1 MRSAEEA
8 VAYLKALHAIV
19 VYLGITDG
27 NMEEGSF
34 RCDANVSI
42 RPKGAAEFGTRAELK
57 NLNSFRH
64 VQKAIEYEVSRQQD
78 VLEDGDKVIQE
89 TRLFD
94 SVKGVTMSMRDKE
107 EAHDYR
113 YFPDPDL
120 VPVHITD
127 EQLESWKASLPELPA
142 QRRRR
147 FMDEWKLPEQDA
159 DIITSD
165 RAQADLF
172 EAAVALYNE
181 PRKIANYMT
190 GPMLREINQTGV
202 ELKDSASSP
211 KPLPNSPRSS
221 TAASSAPRSRRIFS
235 VNCTPTASC
244 PKPTS
249 VKKALCRCPTLPP
262 STPPSPK

>member
-1 MRSAEEA
+1 M
-8 VAYLKALHAIV
+8 
-19 VYLGITDG
+19 
-27 NMEEGSF
+27 
-34 RCDANVSI
+34 
-42 RPKGAAEFGTRAELK
+42 
-57 NLNSFRH
+57 NSFRH

-159 DIITSD
+159 DIILLLHTRDLD
-165 RAQADLF
+165 RANARPDVKCIVGKSRSTGTGASFLRFEKAFSEFTEGEAWAGRPAVQENDL
-172 EAAVALYNE
+172 
-181 PRKIANYMT
+181 
-190 GPMLREINQTGV
+190 
-202 ELKDSASSP
+202 
-211 KPLPNSPRSS
+211 
-221 TAASSAPRSRRIFS
+221 
-235 VNCTPTASC
+235 
-244 PKPTS
+244 
-249 VKKALCRCPTLPP
+249 
-262 STPPSPK
+262 